1 MLGCVV
7 LDGAIG
13 MAFVY
18 LLLSL
23 IASVVQEMLSAF
35 MQLRPANLEKG
46 LRSLFSGD
54 SLSAEKDLVDC
65 IYDHGLVRGLYSDPV
80 MDSNKV
86 QSRFRR
92 MMDAVRLTVR
102 RLIGISPD
110 KALTIAANPLL
121 LPSYIPSRTFALA
134 LIDSFN
140 ANKEEGEGAKRP

>member
-35 MQLRPANLEKG
+35 MQLRPGNLEKG

-54 SLSAEKDLVDC
+54 SLSAEKDLGDC

-80 MDSNKV
+80 MDGNRV

-92 MMDAVRLTVR
+92 RMDAVRLRAR
-102 RLIGISPD
+102 RLNR
-110 KALTIAANPLL
+110 A
-121 LPSYIPSRTFALA
+121 
-134 LIDSFN
+134 
-140 ANKEEGEGAKRP
+140 RP